1 MQNFLSGNKDSLS
14 KKASYLRFSAK
25 TLVENLKL
33 GSFKSLYKGQG
44 VEFSGVREYLRGDD
58 VRAIDWNVTARM
70 GRPYVKV
77 FDEEHELQIFLVVD
91 RSASMFC
98 GVNGIVKYETVA
110 EIAALLALVAETSA
124 SPIGAVF
131 FDGEI
136 HFSCKP
142 ASGKERTMLLLSK
155 LDKVEK
161 IKEGSVLANAIQGA
175 TKLLKNRSLVF
186 VISDFRSACW
196 EEPFKLL
203 AQKNDVVA
211 LRVTDTFDFELPD
224 MGSVPFVDSET
235 GISCVLP
242 TSTEGL
248 KSAWKEDFKYRTQK
262 WKDFCIRHGASPL
275 SISTEEDVVRVLSS
289 FFLGN

>member
-14 KKASYLRFSAK
+14 KKASYLRFAANS
-25 TLVENLKL
+25 LVENLKM

-44 VEFSGVREYLRGDD
+44 VDFCGVREYLRGDD
-58 VRAIDWNVTARM
+58 VRSIDWNVTARM

-77 FDEEHELQIFLVVD
+77 FEEEHELQIFLVVD

-98 GVNGIVKYETVA
+98 GVNGTVKYESVA
-110 EIAALLALVAETSA
+110 EIAALLTLVAECSA
-124 SPIGAVF
+124 SPVGAVF

-186 VISDFRSACW
+186 VISDFRSAGW

>member
-33 GSFKSLYKGQG
+33 GSFRSLYKGQG

-110 EIAALLALVAETSA
+110 ETAALLALVAESSA

-186 VISDFRSACW
+186 VISDFRSAGW

>member
-1 MQNFLSGNKDSLS
+1 
-14 KKASYLRFSAK
+14 
-25 TLVENLKL
+25 
-33 GSFKSLYKGQG
+33 
-44 VEFSGVREYLRGDD
+44 
-58 VRAIDWNVTARM
+58 
-70 GRPYVKV
+70 
-77 FDEEHELQIFLVVD
+77 
-91 RSASMFC
+91 
-98 GVNGIVKYETVA
+98 
-110 EIAALLALVAETSA
+110 
-124 SPIGAVF
+124 
-131 FDGEI
+131 
-136 HFSCKP
+136 
-142 ASGKERTMLLLSK
+142 MLLLSK

-186 VISDFRSACW
+186 VISDFRSAGW

-262 WKDFCIRHGASPL
+262 WKDFCVRHGASPL
-275 SISTEEDVVRVLSS
+275 TISTEEDVVRVLSS